1 MRRSR
6 IIGREAT
13 DGRAA
18 RLASNVRYI
27 VVSDLHLGAENS
39 ILTRLRR
46 ASTLAD
52 THQPSPVLT
61 SLVDCLRTV
70 VAGNRGGE
78 LPTLIAAGDLVELA
92 LASPALSLPVVAQ
105 FVAALA
111 GAEPVVRAETIFIP
125 GNHDH
130 HLWEMS
136 REEAAQDFLKSG
148 AALANAPAT
157 WHTSSLFLSRPPA
170 YKATF
175 LEDALHGAG
184 HERAGVRVVYPAL
197 ALTSPDGERAVLVTH
212 GHYMDRVGTLFS
224 VMARL
229 FDPSAPPLDDVD
241 VIERENWAWVDFFW
255 GAMGRSTRMGALVE
269 KIYDSMQ
276 DPRAIEALL
285 GALAASVTKRQNAVL
300 RRVESWG
307 IRRVLGR
314 IVAGR
319 LHERER
325 DQSGEVLSQASR
337 AGLAAYFEALR
348 HTFEREWD
356 GPLPHDVSI
365 VVGHTH
371 KPFSEWWDAPAWPAG
386 GTRVFNCGGWVV
398 DHVVPQPHMGGAV
411 VLVSDDLDVVSL
423 RIYQQVHDP
432 SAWQIT
438 VETVRPT
445 PGGELFAEHVRS
457 LVQPGRE
464 PWAAFSAAVEQLV
477 PERRAAMQQILEGDL
492 KLLRE

>member
-1 MRRSR
+1 V
-6 IIGREAT
+6 T

-18 RLASNVRYI
+18 QLASNVRYI

-39 ILTRLRR
+39 ILTRLREG
-46 ASTLAD
+46 STLAD
-52 THQPSPVLT
+52 THQPSPVMT
-61 SLVDCLRTV
+61 SFVDCLRTI
-70 VAGNRGGE
+70 VAGNNGGE
-78 LPTLIAAGDLVELA
+78 LPTMIADGDLVELA
-92 LASPALSLPVVAQ
+92 LASPALSLPVLTQ

-111 GAEPVVRAETIFIP
+111 GGEPVVRNEAILVP

-136 REEAAQDFLKSG
+136 REKVAQDFLRSG
-148 AALANAPAT
+148 GSLEKAPTT
-157 WHTSSLFLSRPPA
+157 WHTSPMFLARPPA
-170 YKATF
+170 YGATF
-175 LEDALHGAG
+175 LEDALHSAG
-184 HERAGVRVVYPAL
+184 HDRARIRVAYPDL
-197 ALTSPDGERAVLVTH
+197 ALTSSDGERVVLVTH
-212 GHYMDRVGTLFS
+212 GHYMERVGTLFS
-224 VMARL
+224 AMARL

-241 VIERENWAWVDFFW
+241 LIESENWAWVDFFW
-255 GAMGRSTRMGALVE
+255 GAMGRSTHMGALVE

-285 GALAASVTKRQNAVL
+285 GGLAATVTKRQNALL
-300 RRVESWG
+300 RKIETWG

-314 IVAGR
+314 IVEGR
-319 LHERER
+319 LDERER
-325 DQSGEVLSQASR
+325 GMSGEVLSPGSR
-337 AGLAAYFEALR
+337 AGLSAYLEALR

-356 GPLPHDVSI
+356 GPLPRDVSI

-371 KPFSEWWDAPAWPAG
+371 KPFSEWWDAPAWPTG
-386 GTRVFNCGGWVV
+386 GMRVFNCGGWVV
-398 DHVVPQPHMGGAV
+398 DHVVPQPHMGAAV

-432 SAWQIT
+432 AAWQIT

-445 PGGELFAEHVRS
+445 PGGELFAEHIRS

-464 PWAAFSAAVEQLV
+464 PWSAFSAAVEQLV
-477 PERRAAMQQILEGDL
+477 AERRAAMQQILEGDL